1 MKKSK
6 YFTGIK
12 LDQVPVVLTPIEVS
26 LILQIDEQEVVKLI
40 GKNILKT
47 LPALSELRIAAH
59 SLFEFLHE
67 EDVNS
72 QETTNGTGFANTSAS
87 VKADTKVGFVTL
99 NQPKCRKN
107 D

>member
-12 LDQVPVVLTPIEVS
+12 LDQVPVVLTPKEVS
-26 LILQIDEQEVVKLI
+26 LVLQIDEQEVIKLI

-47 LPALSELRIAAH
+47 LPVLSELRIAAH

-67 EDVNS
+67 EDISSEEATNS
-72 QETTNGTGFANTSAS
+72 TGFVNTSAS
-87 VKADTKVGFVTL
+87 IKTDTKVGFVTL
-99 NQPKCRKN
+99 NQPKVRKN